1 MKTWTGATLVGVLMA
16 AVAVGALLAAEPV
29 SQRAPSAWLGVQLA
43 KPDPSMAAH
52 LPGLPPGMGF
62 VVRKVDGGGPAEQ
75 CGMSDDDVVWK
86 FGDQLLVNEG
96 QLAALLRLH
105 SPGDRVVLAGF
116 RAGRAM
122 DFQVTLGASPVLD
135 ASELTA
141 SRPAARVSDP
151 TQSEPMRVVHVKER
165 VASYTIEEGT
175 IQVSKAPRGYLVRI
189 TAADGSM
196 IDQGAMTEDGDIAGL
211 SSEWTRR
218 AHALRRGLDHQL
230 AMQLAAGPTPRAE
243 ALSPAGTPATSHSES
258 MER

>member
-1 MKTWTGATLVGVLMA
+1 MKTWTGVGLVGVLMT
-16 AVAVGALLAAEPV
+16 AVVAGALFAAEPV
-29 SQRAPSAWLGVQLA
+29 SQRAAAAWLGVQLA
-43 KPDPSMAAH
+43 KPDPSITAH
-52 LPGLPPGMGF
+52 LPELPTGMGF

-75 CGMSDDDVVWK
+75 CGMSDYDVVWK

-116 RAGRAM
+116 RAGQAM
-122 DFQVTLGASPVLD
+122 DFQMTLGASPVRD
-135 ASELTA
+135 ASELSA
-141 SRPAARVSDP
+141 NIPPARVSAP
-151 TQSEPMRVVHVKER
+151 VQSESMRLVHVKER

-175 IQVSKAPRGYLVRI
+175 IEVSKAPLGYLVRI
-189 TAADGSM
+189 TAADGS
-196 IDQGAMTEDGDIAGL
+196 IIYQGAMAEDGDIAGL

-230 AMQLAAGPTPRAE
+230 AMPLATAPAPSAE
-243 ALSPAGTPATSHSES
+243 ALSPAARPAASHSGS